1 MRTQEDKEKILDR
14 YKPTKYL
21 VDEISP
27 NMIGY
32 LLDHFRGSEKIV
44 KYKQSGTAGPMVVNY
59 SPDRDKKQ
67 NWFDPVQEKVWDILG
82 SNCYVWGSNIFRVEK
97 PHILHNDDYEE
108 KIYPI
113 YKTLVL
119 PLEVSKPTNF
129 VTFDQAYL
137 DGPVKLFR
145 GYDPVPESYYNKS
158 LTDYSNIVNYTD
170 KPFDKATHEKYLS
183 HIPYQALHGLT
194 VEKVVPWVPGNAI
207 VFDMG
212 RIHSASN
219 FVAEG
224 ISHKIGFSIFT
235 AKQFN

>member
-44 KYKQSGTAGPMVVNY
+44 KYKQAGTAGPMVVNY

-183 HIPYQALHGLT
+183 HIPYQTLHGLT
-194 VEKVVPWVPGNAI
+194 VEKVVLQGHLE
-207 VFDMG
+207 ML
-212 RIHSASN
+212 
-219 FVAEG
+219 
-224 ISHKIGFSIFT
+224 
-235 AKQFN
+235 

>member
-14 YKPTKYL
+14 YKPTRYL
-21 VDEISP
+21 VDAVSSS
-27 NMIGY
+27 MIEY
-32 LLDHFRGSEKIV
+32 CLDYFNGSEKIL
-44 KYKQSGTAGPMVVNY
+44 KYGLESAGPQVINY
-59 SPDRDKKQ
+59 SPDRNEKQ
-67 NWFDPVQEKVWDILG
+67 EWFTPVQELVWDILG

-137 DGPVKLFR
+137 DGPVKLFK
-145 GYDPVPESYYNKS
+145 GYDPVPNSYYNKS
-158 LTDYSNIVNYTD
+158 LTDYSNIINYTD
-170 KPFDKATHEKYLS
+170 KPFDKETHEKYLS
-183 HIPYQALHGLT
+183 HIPYEALHGLT
-194 VEKVVPWVPGNAI
+194 VEKVIPWVPGNAI
-207 VFDMG
+207 IFDMG

-235 AKQFN
+235 AKEFN